1 MLLRAKVMGI
11 KSFRALTKA
20 LHFRVLI
27 LCKQEE
33 LADVCRKIHGLATA
47 FLNRRNGPFRM
58 PKSVRSSN
66 DEKPAL
72 LSLTY

>member
-33 LADVCRKIHGLATA
+33 LTDVCRKIHGLATA
-47 FLNRRNGPFRM
+47 FLNRHKGSGRM
-58 PKSVRSSN
+58 RKSARKLPV
-66 DEKPAL
+66 EKPAFV
-72 LSLTY
+72 SLTY